1 MSTISSLGSD
11 QSVFSTLSNLAAGQ
25 QPTSQA
31 DASTGTAASS
41 NQSGSTQTVHE
52 GHHHHHGGGKGGALF
67 NQLQS
72 AVTSALES
80 AQADGTDSDPNQI
93 IQNTINKVLSGQ
105 QNGSTGTTTS
115 ATDASAPTTTS
126 TTSKAAFQQLLA
138 SNGIDAQQ
146 FQQDF
151 QAAIQ
156 EAQNGGSTDASGI
169 FSSFP
174 PGSAVDTTA

>member
-25 QPTSQA
+25 QQVSQA
-31 DASTGTAASS
+31 NASTGTAASS
-41 NQSGSTQTVHE
+41 NQSGSTQTVH
-52 GHHHHHGGGKGGALF
+52 GGHHHHGGGKDGALF

-72 AVTSALES
+72 AVSSALES
-80 AQADGTDSDPNQI
+80 AQADGTETDPNQI
-93 IQNTINKVLSGQ
+93 VQDTIAKVLNGQ
-105 QNGSTGTTTS
+105 QNGSTGSTS
-115 ATDASAPTTTS
+115 SSADPSAPTTTS
-126 TTSKAAFQQLLA
+126 STESKAAFQQLLA

-156 EAQNGGSTDASGI
+156 SAQNGGSSDASSI
-169 FSSFP
+169 YSNFP